1 MAAPLFVPTE
11 DALKS
16 KLRLSAVPDS
26 ALDTQAIIDEA
37 ILRARVRFFRAL
49 GTARVQ
55 ALLATAYTESPT
67 TDDQVMRA
75 LAATTEVK
83 MVYCALL
90 RMLPNTFM
98 DASGDVDARW
108 NEEAPVRERTST
120 ELDSELKRCENEIQ
134 ADLLSLEENETDPCE
149 SEIQAYN
156 GTPDLQTSFPP
167 NTPRVGTSLNPL
179 RRRTPLG

>member
-1 MAAPLFVPTE
+1 MAAPLFVPSE

-26 ALDTQAIIDEA
+26 ALDAQAIIDEA
-37 ILRARVRFFRAL
+37 ILRARVRFYRAL
-49 GTARVQ
+49 GTSRVNT
-55 ALLATAYTESPT
+55 LLAVSFTEAPT
-67 TDDQVMRA
+67 TDDEVMRA

-108 NEEAPVRERTST
+108 NEEAPVRERTTS
-120 ELDSELKRCENEIQ
+120 ELDSELERCENEIK
-134 ADLLSLEENETDPCE
+134 ADLQSLEENETDPCE
-149 SEIQAYN
+149 TEIQTWD

-167 NTPRVGTSLNPL
+167 NTPRVGTSLSPY